1 VVKIGNVELGKF
13 PLLLAPME
21 DVSDPPF
28 RALCKKNGAD
38 MMYTEFISSDGLVY
52 EAESSLKKLEV
63 FDYERPIGIQYFG
76 GQLDSMIKAASIVEA
91 ANPDVIDINY
101 GCPVAKVA
109 CKMAGAGLLQDV
121 PKLIELTKA
130 VVNSTNKPVTV
141 KTRLG
146 WDESSINILEVA
158 ERLQD
163 IGIQALTIHAR
174 TRKQMYKGEADW
186 SWIAKVKDN
195 PRIHIPIFGN
205 GDVDSGAKALDY
217 RHRFGVDGIMIGR
230 AAIGYP
236 WIFNEIKHYFATG
249 EVLAH
254 PSVSERVEAVR
265 EHLRRAVEWKGE
277 RLGLYETRQ
286 HYTNYFKGLPNI
298 KPFRSQLVTLP
309 TLSAVFEVLE
319 QIEEHY
325 NHYHEEELMEMAA

>member
-217 RHRFGVDGIMIGR
+217 RRRFGVDGIMIGR

-249 EVLAH
+249 EVLAP

-309 TLSAVFEVLE
+309 TLTAVFEVLE

-325 NHYHEEELMEMAA
+325 NYYHEEEFA